1 MVGTVVGISLAVGIA
16 LIVGMTEAVG
26 VVVVVVVVDVDVVG
40 MTDTVG
46 AVIDEEPLCIVST
59 VGSGSSLAQA
69 SARRPKQSN
78 EGEGRRVIERN
89 IVERDGL
96 G

>member
-1 MVGTVVGISLAVGIA
+1 MVGTVVGISLAVGMA

-26 VVVVVVVVDVDVVG
+26 VVVVVDVDVVG

-46 AVIDEEPLCIVST
+46 AVIDEDPLCIVST

-78 EGEGRRVIERN
+78 EGEERKVIERN
-89 IVERDGL
+89 IVERDGF

>member
-1 MVGTVVGISLAVGIA
+1 MVGTVVGISLAVGMA

-26 VVVVVVVVDVDVVG
+26 VVVVDVVG

-46 AVIDEEPLCIVST
+46 AVIDDDPLCIVST

-78 EGEGRRVIERN
+78 EGEGRKVIERN
-89 IVERDGL
+89 IVERDGF